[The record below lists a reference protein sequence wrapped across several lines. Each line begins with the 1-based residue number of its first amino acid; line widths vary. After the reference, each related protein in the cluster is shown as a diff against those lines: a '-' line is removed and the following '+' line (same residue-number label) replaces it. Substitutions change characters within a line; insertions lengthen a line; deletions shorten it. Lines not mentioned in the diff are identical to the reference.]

1 MERGQYKPRNNTMQS
16 EEPEDNLILQFP
28 PTGSWKINNPGTC
41 TLGKRASISRGA
53 CRAAIEEYV

>member
-16 EEPEDNLILQFP
+16 EEPEDNLI
-28 PTGSWKINNPGTC
+28 INNPGTC